1 MSRARNDWAA
11 AYLRSMSYA
20 AHPDTVAD
28 TPERVRSLVEQVRAG
43 GVFVLTGAGLSTDSG
58 IPDYRGRDGV
68 RRVMPMQYAEFA
80 GSSAARR
87 RYWARSFV
95 GWQRFRE
102 AAPNDGH
109 RSVARIQ
116 QLGLVGELVT
126 QNVDGLHQRAGST
139 EVVELHGSLGQV
151 VCLTCG
157 DRSARPDV
165 QERLAEANPGFAD
178 QVRGAAPDGS
188 QVSSQI
194 RPDGDIVLADDVV
207 ETFRAPVCLG
217 CGADTLKPDVVFFGE
232 SVPRERVQRCLAAV
246 DASRSVLVLGSSLA
260 VMSGYRF
267 VRRAAARGIPI
278 AIVTRGTT
286 RGDGEAT
293 LHLDAPLA
301 PILSTLVDALR

>member
-11 AYLRSMSYA
+11 AYLRSMSFA

>member
-1 MSRARNDWAA
+1 
-11 AYLRSMSYA
+11 MSYA
-20 AHPDTVAD
+20 VHPAEATDP
-28 TPERVRSLVEQVRAG
+28 PERVGRLVEQVRAG
-43 GVFVLTGAGLSTDSG
+43 EVFVLTGAGLSTDSG

-109 RSVARIQ
+109 RSVARLQ
-116 QLGLVGELVT
+116 QLGVVEELVT
-126 QNVDGLHQRAGST
+126 QNVDGLHQRAGSPD
-139 EVVELHGSLGQV
+139 VIELHGSLAQV

-157 DRSARPDV
+157 DRSARPHV
-165 QERLAEANPGFAD
+165 QERLAEANPGFTD
-178 QVRGAAPDGS
+178 HVRGAARDGS

-194 RPDGDIVLADDVV
+194 RPDGDIVLADEVV
-207 ETFRAPVCLG
+207 ETFRAPTCLVCG
-217 CGADTLKPDVVFFGE
+217 VDTLKPDVVFFGE
-232 SVPRERVQRCLAAV
+232 SVPRERVQRCLDAV

-267 VRRAAARGIPI
+267 VRRAAARGIPV
-278 AIVTRGTT
+278 AIVTRGAT

-301 PILSTLVDALR
+301 PTLSALVDALR